1 MNTNI
6 LVYGISNQK
15 GGISEFMMTL
25 NKSLIKKNLTF
36 DYIIKGSNSLYEP
49 QIQKMGG
56 KVFYY
61 NYKNSTER
69 ILNLYKI
76 LKKERAVADIFY
88 YNTSG
93 TYFIFPIILA
103 KLMKYKIISHAHNSK
118 DIGLGKT
125 YTVLNMLNR
134 QLLNIT
140 SSIKFTCSSMAKK
153 WVYGNS
159 KNVIQINNAIDS
171 NKFYYDNA
179 IRKKTRTNL
188 KISNNE
194 ILITNIGR
202 FGYQKNQ
209 IFLLNIMN
217 EINKKNTKIK
227 LLLVGSG
234 NDYKKLLTYVKTH
247 NIKNVYMP
255 GQKNNINEILNASDL
270 FLLPSYFEG
279 FPIVSVE
286 AQATG
291 LPCIL
296 SDRITKDSNITGL
309 VKFLSLSEPKK
320 WIDYIIYFKPRE
332 RRDMNIILKEH
343 RFDVNSISNEVYDNI
358 LKIKKRI
365 NDD

>member
-1 MNTNI
+1 MSTNI

-25 NKSLIKKNLTF
+25 NNNLVKKNLTF
-36 DYIIKGSNSLYEP
+36 NYIIKGYDSIYEP

-61 NYKNSTER
+61 NYKNSIER

-93 TYFIFPIILA
+93 TYFVFPVIFA
-103 KLMKYKIISHAHNSK
+103 RLMKYKIISHAHSSK
-118 DIGLGKT
+118 DIRLGKN
-125 YTVLNMLNR
+125 YIILNMLNR

-140 SSIKFTCSSMAKK
+140 SSIKFTCSDAAKK
-153 WVYGNS
+153 WVYGKS
-159 KNVIQINNAIDS
+159 KNIIQINNAIDS

-179 IRKKTRTNL
+179 IRKKIRTDL
-188 KISNNE
+188 KISNDE

-202 FGYQKNQ
+202 FEYPKNQ
-209 IFLLNIMN
+209 KFLLNLMH

-227 LLLVGSG
+227 LLLVGNGS
-234 NDYKKLLTYVKTH
+234 DYEELLTYVKTH
-247 NIKNVYMP
+247 NIKNTYMP

-296 SDRITKDSNITGL
+296 SNRITKDSNITGL

-320 WIDYIIYFKPRE
+320 WIEYISTFKPCK
-332 RRDMNIILKEH
+332 RRDMNVILKKH
-343 RFDVNSISNEVYDNI
+343 GFDINSISNEVYNNI